1 MQLTG
6 HQSSI
11 SPSVGGSP
19 LCNSSL
25 TSPVASASCH
35 PGADS
40 GSGSSTNGGRMTGN
54 GGSATVSPV
63 VSPPIPSGSA
73 LGGGHPA
80 APTSSGINFSAASL
94 ASNNNNLSGNITGN
108 PASAISG
115 SGSGLTDPVTGQ
127 LLADC
132 DPARLAAL
140 SYPRLSAGG
149 LGPMYTASYPSTDQ
163 NPYPSI
169 AMENSFYGS
178 LVSRIINKI
187 CLL

>member
-1 MQLTG
+1 M
-6 HQSSI
+6 
-11 SPSVGGSP
+11 
-19 LCNSSL
+19 CNSSL

-178 LVSRIINKI
+178 LVSKIDNKS

>member
-1 MQLTG
+1 
-6 HQSSI
+6 
-11 SPSVGGSP
+11 
-19 LCNSSL
+19 
-25 TSPVASASCH
+25 
-35 PGADS
+35 
-40 GSGSSTNGGRMTGN
+40 MTGN

-63 VSPPIPSGSA
+63 VSPPIPSGSNA
-73 LGGGHPA
+73 LGA
-80 APTSSGINFSAASL
+80 SNTTSSGINFSAASL
-94 ASNNNNLSGNITGN
+94 SGMMSSNNNNLSGNLTGS
-108 PASAISG
+108 PATSIAGGGSAA
-115 SGSGLTDPVTGQ
+115 GLTDPVTGQ

-178 LVSRIINKI
+178 LVSEDTIYYIIFRYLRFKMFYIFIIISINELKYFTAKHNI
-187 CLL
+187 Y

>member
-1 MQLTG
+1 
-6 HQSSI
+6 
-11 SPSVGGSP
+11 
-19 LCNSSL
+19 
-25 TSPVASASCH
+25 
-35 PGADS
+35 
-40 GSGSSTNGGRMTGN
+40 MTGN

-63 VSPPIPSGSA
+63 VSPPIQSGSA
-73 LGGGHPA
+73 LGGGHA
-80 APTSSGINFSAASL
+80 APSSSGINFSAASL

-108 PASAISG
+108 PATAISG
-115 SGSGLTDPVTGQ
+115 SGSASGLTDPVTGQ

-178 LVSRIINKI
+178 LVSFQLNNTINNLCIFIYRINYF
-187 CLL
+187 

>member
-1 MQLTG
+1 
-6 HQSSI
+6 
-11 SPSVGGSP
+11 
-19 LCNSSL
+19 
-25 TSPVASASCH
+25 
-35 PGADS
+35 
-40 GSGSSTNGGRMTGN
+40 MTGN

-73 LGGGHPA
+73 LGGGNL

-94 ASNNNNLSGNITGN
+94 MSSNNNTLSGSITGN
-108 PASAISG
+108 HATAISG
-115 SGSGLTDPVTGQ
+115 GGSASGLTDPVTGQ

-169 AMENSFYGS
+169 GMENFGYGA
-178 LVSRIINKI
+178 LVSK
-187 CLL
+187 